1 MRKFFARRGVKFLI
15 VVVCVLLAVS
25 VLFAAFGQIVAP
37 QSQILNTLFSP
48 FRTFGND
55 VSHYI
60 DRTFTAVGRLDTL
73 EDENNQLREQLRVY
87 REQLVDFDDYKREN
101 EFFKEFL
108 DIKEQ
113 NTDFSFQ
120 PATVTARNAADAS
133 ASFSIDIG
141 TREGAQLHDPVITPD
156 GLVGYISEIGTTMST
171 VVTVVDPK
179 LRVGALVSRTRESG
193 VVRGDSALLAKG
205 CCSLSYLTGN
215 SAVTIG
221 DYVVTSGAGGVFPPG
236 LIIGTVTD
244 VKKESSNV
252 SIYAVVQ
259 PVVDVQKIT
268 QVMVI
273 TQFEGQGGIADEG

>member
-1 MRKFFARRGVKFLI
+1 MRKFFARRGFKVLVI
-15 VVVCVLLAVS
+15 VVCVLLVVS
-25 VLFAAFGQIVAP
+25 VLFAVFGHAIAP
-37 QSQILNTLFSP
+37 QSQLLGTVLSP
-48 FRTFGND
+48 FRRLGNTL
-55 VSHYI
+55 SQQI
-60 DRTFTAVGRLDTL
+60 DRSLTAVGRLDTL
-73 EDENNQLREQLRVY
+73 EDENNQLREQIRVY

-120 PATVTARNAADAS
+120 PATVTARNATDAS

-141 TREGAQLHDPVITPD
+141 TREGVRLHDPVITPD
-156 GLVGYISEIGTTMST
+156 GLVGYISEVGTTMST

-193 VVRGDSALLAKG
+193 VIRGDAALLADG

-252 SIYAVVQ
+252 SLYAVVK
-259 PVVDVQKIT
+259 PVVDVQAIT

-273 TQFEGQGGIADEG
+273 TDFEGQGGIADEG